1 MRNQLDNLNPIADRE
16 DPPRCNSP
24 LPICMHHETCGHAIC
39 LRRTA
44 LSASAGDVCPL
55 LKHSWIKGVSRDA
68 NLLGC
73 LETSQLHELDI
84 GSKHRQHSIQLVPSI
99 SSRFGRGKAGLAES
113 AFDQITQADRTS
125 KSTGQGMTKYMQS
138 LIAGFGGDELH
149 SLNAVRNGH
158 TEGDLHPE
166 KGFGEWAFHSVGQV
180 MQLLINQ
187 CDLATYPHEQ
197 HVTFVL
203 GGGLPRLR
211 FRRSNPDRRCTG
223 LVRSQT
229 ETKGHQPEKNCS
241 DNSRKGGHHSPSVP
255 PDYTPVLTGR
265 PARTNC
271 IPPAHSLIP
280 LWTGQHSDMP
290 LQRSENAHG

>member
-1 MRNQLDNLNPIADRE
+1 MHNQLDKLNPIADRE

-24 LPICMHHETCGHAIC
+24 LPIWMHHETSGHAIC
-39 LRRTA
+39 LHRTA
-44 LSASAGDVCPL
+44 LNASAGDVCPL
-55 LKHSWIKGVSRDA
+55 LKRSWIKGVSRDA
-68 NLLGC
+68 NFLGC

-99 SSRFGRGKAGLAES
+99 SSLFRRSEAGLAES

-125 KSTGQGMTKYMQS
+125 KSTGQGMTEYMQS

-149 SLNAVRNGH
+149 SINAVRNGH
-158 TEGDLHPE
+158 TEGNLHPE
-166 KGFGEWAFHSVGQV
+166 KGFGEWTFHSVSQV

-197 HVTFVL
+197 HVTFVP
-203 GGGLPRLR
+203 GGGLSRFRL
-211 FRRSNPDRRCTG
+211 RRSNPDRRCTG

-229 ETKGHQPEKNCS
+229 ETKGHQAEENRS
-241 DNSRKGGHHSPSVP
+241 DNSRKGDHHSPSVP
-255 PDYTPVLTGR
+255 PDYTPVLTGC

-271 IPPAHSLIP
+271 VPPAHSLIP
-280 LWTGQHSDMP
+280 LWTAGHSATP
-290 LQRSENAHG
+290 TRRGEITHG